1 MTIQT
6 ETLQLLEWPR
16 LCQQVA
22 TFAATKL
29 GTIAAK
35 HLVIPTNPDVS
46 LNLLAQTK
54 EVYQL
59 ETQITGGVSL
69 DGIEDFGDALERA
82 AVQGMLSGRELH
94 EIATT
99 LAGMR
104 KLRRTL
110 DSAENIPVLQALI
123 ADVRTYPEL
132 EQDIYHCID
141 DRGDVTDRSSDKL
154 KPPPIP
160 HYSVNSTHQHPR
172 SIVIS
177 IPMMTQPRK
186 N

>member
-1 MTIQT
+1 VTIQI
-6 ETLQLLEWPR
+6 ETLELLEWSR

-29 GTIAAK
+29 GAIAARN
-35 HLVIPTNPDVS
+35 LVIPQQLSVS

-54 EVYQL
+54 EVYDL
-59 ETQITGGVSL
+59 ETRLTGGLSF

-110 DSAENIPVLQALI
+110 DSEENIPVLHALV

-132 EQDIYHCID
+132 EQEIYHCID

-154 KPPPIP
+154 AQVRVQLKGLRDRI
-160 HYSVNSTHQHPR
+160 YKLLNRMQFNSR
-172 SIVIS
+172 
-177 IPMMTQPRK
+177 
-186 N
+186 